1 MTVVGVTL
9 LVVGAGLILWFFRR
23 TKRHDPE
30 TSPPGQV
37 EWMVVGTL
45 MVSVGLLL
53 ALLGTVGGTCQ
64 GFGIT

>member
-1 MTVVGVTL
+1 MTVAGVTML
-9 LVVGAGLILWFFRR
+9 LVGTGLILWFFRH
-23 TKRHDPE
+23 TKRHNPE

-37 EWMVVGTL
+37 EWMVVGAL
-45 MVSVGLLL
+45 LVSVGLLL